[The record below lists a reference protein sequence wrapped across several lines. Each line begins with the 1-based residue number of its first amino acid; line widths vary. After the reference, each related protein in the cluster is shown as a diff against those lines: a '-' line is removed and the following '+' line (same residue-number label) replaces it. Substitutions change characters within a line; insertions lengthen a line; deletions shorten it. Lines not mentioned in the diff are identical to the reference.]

1 MGTIASLVEAPCFT
15 LVCPGYRSSVSHAGA
30 SVTAGRLAL
39 AIGAQVVAELDDG
52 DLVESWEATADLSAA
67 EAEEMSEMAG
77 LHLMEMLEDGLSAA
91 DLSEAVVDAAVVFL
105 LAMKRHGVSDP
116 RRIPACTVR
125 WALHGERER
134 VNVAS

>member
-1 MGTIASLVEAPCFT
+1 MDGSVLEVPCFT
-15 LVCPGYRSSVSHAGA
+15 LVCPGYRSTVSHAGA

-39 AIGAQVVAELDDG
+39 AIGAEVVAELDDG
-52 DLVESWEATADLSAA
+52 DLAESWAATADLSAD
-67 EAEEMSEMAG
+67 EAAEMSETAG
-77 LHLMEMLEDGLSAA
+77 LHLIEMLEDGLSAA
-91 DLSEAVVDAAVVFL
+91 DISEAVIDAAVVFL

-134 VNVAS
+134 VNIAS

>member
-1 MGTIASLVEAPCFT
+1 MGTIATLVETPCFT
-15 LVCPGYRSSVSHAGA
+15 LVCPGYRSAVSHAGA